1 MKQDSMTPQIAG
13 ADGISMQAPAVLLD
27 GSAAQATS
35 WTSSPI
41 YVGNAQLY
49 SLVLTCPS
57 TGSPVGTVKLQACDD
72 RARVASQMPDPR
84 LTNFYDLVFYD
95 ASGNQVTSQAVS
107 GASTIAFEETACAYR
122 WVRVVYTATSGSI
135 TPTVSLQV
143 KGTD

>member
-1 MKQDSMTPQIAG
+1 MKQDSITPQIAG
-13 ADGISMQAPAVLLD
+13 ADGISYQVPAVLLD
-27 GSAAQATS
+27 GSSAQGAS

-49 SLVLTCPS
+49 SVVLTCPA
-57 TGSPVGTVKLQACDD
+57 TGTPVGTVKLQACDD
-72 RARVASQMPDPR
+72 RARNVSQVPDPR
-84 LTNFYDLVFYD
+84 LVNFYDLIFYD
-95 ASGNQVTSQAVS
+95 SAGNQVTTQAVS

-122 WVRVVYTATSGSI
+122 WVRVVYAATSGAI